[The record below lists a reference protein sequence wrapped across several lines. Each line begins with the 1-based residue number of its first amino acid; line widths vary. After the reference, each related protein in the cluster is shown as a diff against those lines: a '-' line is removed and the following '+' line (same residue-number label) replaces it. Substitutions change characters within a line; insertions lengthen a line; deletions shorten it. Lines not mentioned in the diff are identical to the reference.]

1 MPGPAVEAAAKGGGH
16 HHHDGGHH
24 HDGHGC
30 GGGKAAAGSKWE
42 KTYLDVLGICCTAEV
57 ALVERL
63 LSPIHGVRA
72 VTVVVPSRT
81 VIVDHDTAVVSQFHI
96 VKVLNKAG
104 LEASIRAYGSS
115 AGASWRWPSPFIIAC
130 GVLLAASLFAPL
142 LPPLQWLAVVAAVV
156 GSQPM
161 LLRAFAAAGKLTLD
175 INILMLIAVVGSVAL
190 GSYTEA
196 GAIVFLF
203 TVAEWL
209 ETLACT
215 KASAGMM
222 SLMSTVP
229 KTVVL
234 AETGQVVGMGD
245 VAVGTVVAVRA
256 GDVVPVDGVVVDG
269 HSEVDESSLTG
280 ESFPV
285 PKQPQSEVW
294 AGTIN
299 LDGYISVRTTAL
311 AENSTVAKMERL
323 VEDAQ
328 NSASRTQ
335 RLIDSCAKH
344 YTPAVVVIAATVVV
358 VPALLGSR
366 DLEHWFRLSLVLLV
380 SACPCALVLST
391 PVATFCALL
400 RAARMGLLIKGGNV
414 LESLGE
420 VSVAAFDKTGTI
432 TRGEFS
438 IKDFLVVGD
447 KVEMNKL
454 LYWVSSIESKSSHP
468 MAAALVDYAQSKSI
482 QARPD
487 DVTETCIYHGE
498 GIYGE
503 INGKKIYIGNERIMA
518 RSSCHQHAAAH
529 QETDG
534 LMKGVSMGLVI
545 CDGDLVGKFSLSDT
559 CRTGAA
565 EAILQLKSMGIKSVM
580 LTGDS
585 AAAAKHAQE
594 QLGGVLEELHA
605 GLLPEDKVRL
615 IRELQTR
622 HGATM
627 MVGDGMNDAPALAAA
642 DVGISM
648 GLSGS
653 AAAIETSHATLMS
666 GDILRVPKAVRL
678 GRRTRRTIALNVASS
693 VATKAAVMA
702 LAVAWRPVLWVA
714 VLADVGT
721 CLLVVLHSML
731 LLRDA
736 GRARRRCG
744 GGASKGGCCGTPHK
758 APKACSSTAA
768 CKSPKSCCSTPTKS
782 PKACC
787 GTMKP
792 VATRPQHAET
802 AGGDHSHKHGKD
814 GHHHCSHNLSKLPED
829 AVVIAIPGPG
839 RAVEHRK
846 DAAGHEKADGHGGA
860 GGCCGGHG
868 ASPTAAHGA
877 SGCCASGH
885 GEEEVC
891 IVISGRSPCC
901 STARSRSGSPKDA
914 ICCHG
919 SGGKDGG
926 GAISA
931 LVC

>member
-1 MPGPAVEAAAKGGGH
+1 
-16 HHHDGGHH
+16 
-24 HDGHGC
+24 
-30 GGGKAAAGSKWE
+30 
-42 KTYLDVLGICCTAEV
+42 
-57 ALVERL
+57 
-63 LSPIHGVRA
+63 
-72 VTVVVPSRT
+72 
-81 VIVDHDTAVVSQFHI
+81 
-96 VKVLNKAG
+96 
-104 LEASIRAYGSS
+104 
-115 AGASWRWPSPFIIAC
+115 
-130 GVLLAASLFAPL
+130 
-142 LPPLQWLAVVAAVV
+142 
-156 GSQPM
+156 M

-175 INILMLIAVVGSVAL
+175 INILMLIAVAGSVAL
-190 GSYTEA
+190 GSFTEA

-209 ETLACT
+209 ETLACS
-215 KASAGMM
+215 KASAGML

-256 GDVVPVDGVVVDG
+256 GDVVPVDGVVVGG

-323 VEDAQ
+323 VEEAQ
-328 NSASRTQ
+328 NSRSRTQ

-344 YTPAVVVIAATVVV
+344 YTPAVVVLAAGVVL
-358 VPALLGSR
+358 VPALLGAR
-366 DLEHWFRLSLVLLV
+366 DLELEHWFRLSLVLLV

-400 RAARMGLLIKGGNV
+400 RAARMGLLVKGGNV

-420 VSVAAFDKTGTI
+420 VRVAAFDKTGTI

-438 IKDFLVVGD
+438 IKDFHVVGD
-447 KVEMNKL
+447 KVEMNQL

-468 MAAALVDYAQSKSI
+468 MAAALVEYAQSKSV
-482 QARPD
+482 QPKPEN
-487 DVTETCIYHGE
+487 VTETCIYHGE
-498 GIYGE
+498 GIYGVMD
-503 INGKKIYIGNERIMA
+503 GKQIYIGNERIIA
-518 RSSCHQHAAAH
+518 RSSCRHHQHAGH

-534 LMKGVSMGLVI
+534 LKGVSIGHVI

-565 EAILQLKSMGIKSVM
+565 EAILQLRSMGIKSVM

-615 IRELQTR
+615 VRGLQAR
-622 HGATM
+622 HGATL

-642 DVGISM
+642 DVGVSM

-653 AAAIETSHATLMS
+653 AAAIETSHAALMS

-678 GRRTRRTIALNVASS
+678 GRRARRTIAVNVASS
-693 VATKAAVMA
+693 VGAKAAVLA

-731 LLRDA
+731 LLRDGA
-736 GRARRRCG
+736 ARRPRCC
-744 GGASKGGCCGTPHK
+744 ASAT
-758 APKACSSTAA
+758 A
-768 CKSPKSCCSTPTKS
+768 CKSKQASKPCCATV
-782 PKACC
+782 
-787 GTMKP
+787 KP
-792 VATRPQHAET
+792 VATTRHRHGHGHGHGHAGAGKPGT
-802 AGGDHSHKHGKD
+802 LGGDKQGKD
-814 GHHHCSHNLSKLPED
+814 CHGCCQKESKPPED
-829 AVVIAIPGPG
+829 AVVIAIPG

-846 DAAGHEKADGHGGA
+846 EAFPHENAGA
-860 GGCCGGHG
+860 GGCC
-868 ASPTAAHGA
+868 AAAHGA
-877 SGCCASGH
+877 
-885 GEEEVC
+885 EDEVC
-891 IVISGRSPCC
+891 IVISARSPCC

-914 ICCHG
+914 LCCHG

-926 GAISA
+926 AISA

>member
-1 MPGPAVEAAAKGGGH
+1 MPGPAVEAAARSGGDH
-16 HHHDGGHH
+16 HGG
-24 HDGHGC
+24 C
-30 GGGKAAAGSKWE
+30 CGKAAGKWE

-63 LSPIHGVRA
+63 LTPIQGVRA

-81 VIVDHDTAVVSQFHI
+81 VIVDHDTAAVSQFHI

-104 LEASIRAYGSS
+104 LEASVRAYGSS
-115 AGASWRWPSPFIIAC
+115 AGAGGRWPSPFTIAC
-130 GVLLAASLFAPL
+130 GALLALSLLAPL
-142 LPPLQWLAVVAAVV
+142 LPPLRWLAVAAACV

-175 INILMLIAVVGSVAL
+175 INILMLIAVAGSVAL
-190 GSYTEA
+190 GSFTEA

-209 ETLACT
+209 ETLACS
-215 KASAGMM
+215 KASAGML

-256 GDVVPVDGVVVDG
+256 GDVVPVDGVVVAG

-323 VEDAQ
+323 VEEAQ
-328 NSASRTQ
+328 NSRSRTQ

-344 YTPAVVVIAATVVV
+344 YTPAVVVLAAGVVL
-358 VPALLGSR
+358 VPALLGAR
-366 DLEHWFRLSLVLLV
+366 DLELEHWFRLSLVLLV

-400 RAARMGLLIKGGNV
+400 RAARMGLLVKGGNV

-420 VSVAAFDKTGTI
+420 VRVAAFDKTGTI

-447 KVEMNKL
+447 KVEMSQL

-468 MAAALVDYAQSKSI
+468 MAAALVEYAQSKSV
-482 QARPD
+482 QPKPEN
-487 DVTETCIYHGE
+487 VTESCIYHGE
-498 GIYGE
+498 GIYGVMD
-503 INGKKIYIGNERIMA
+503 GKQIYIGNERIIA
-518 RSSCHQHAAAH
+518 RSSCRHHHHQH
-529 QETDG
+529 DG
-534 LMKGVSMGLVI
+534 LKGVSIGHVI

-565 EAILQLKSMGIKSVM
+565 EAILQLRSMGIKSVM

-615 IRELQTR
+615 VRGLQAR
-622 HGATM
+622 HGATL

-642 DVGISM
+642 DVGVSM

-653 AAAIETSHATLMS
+653 AAAIETSHAALMS

-678 GRRTRRTIALNVASS
+678 GRRARRTIAVNVASS
-693 VATKAAVMA
+693 VGAKAAVLA

-731 LLRDA
+731 LLRDGA
-736 GRARRRCG
+736 ARRPRCC
-744 GGASKGGCCGTPHK
+744 ASAT
-758 APKACSSTAA
+758 A
-768 CKSPKSCCSTPTKS
+768 CKSKQASKPCCATV
-782 PKACC
+782 
-787 GTMKP
+787 KP
-792 VATRPQHAET
+792 VATTRHRHGHGHGHGHGHAGAGKPGT
-802 AGGDHSHKHGKD
+802 LGGDKQGKD
-814 GHHHCSHNLSKLPED
+814 CHGCCQKESKPPED
-829 AVVIAIPGPG
+829 AVVIAIPG

-846 DAAGHEKADGHGGA
+846 EAFPHENAGA
-860 GGCCGGHG
+860 GGCC
-868 ASPTAAHGA
+868 AAAHGA
-877 SGCCASGH
+877 
-885 GEEEVC
+885 EDEVC
-891 IVISGRSPCC
+891 IVISARSPCC

-914 ICCHG
+914 LCCHG

-926 GAISA
+926 AISA

>member
-1 MPGPAVEAAAKGGGH
+1 MPGPAVEAAARSGGDH
-16 HHHDGGHH
+16 HGG
-24 HDGHGC
+24 C
-30 GGGKAAAGSKWE
+30 CGKAAGKWE

-63 LSPIHGVRA
+63 LTPIQGVRA

-81 VIVDHDTAVVSQFHI
+81 VIVDHDTAAVSQFHI

-104 LEASIRAYGSS
+104 LEASVRAYGSS
-115 AGASWRWPSPFIIAC
+115 AGAGGRWPSPFTVAC
-130 GVLLAASLFAPL
+130 GALLALSLLAPL
-142 LPPLQWLAVVAAVV
+142 LPPLRWLAVAAACV

-175 INILMLIAVVGSVAL
+175 INILMLIAVAGSVAL
-190 GSYTEA
+190 GSFTEA

-209 ETLACT
+209 ETLACS
-215 KASAGMM
+215 KASAGML

-256 GDVVPVDGVVVDG
+256 GDVVPVDGVVVGG

-323 VEDAQ
+323 VEEAQ
-328 NSASRTQ
+328 NSRSRTQ

-344 YTPAVVVIAATVVV
+344 YTPAVVVLAAGVVL
-358 VPALLGSR
+358 VPALLGAR
-366 DLEHWFRLSLVLLV
+366 DLELEHWFRLSLVLLV

-400 RAARMGLLIKGGNV
+400 RAARMGLLVKGGNV

-420 VSVAAFDKTGTI
+420 VRVAAFDKTGTI

-438 IKDFLVVGD
+438 IKDFHVVGD
-447 KVEMNKL
+447 KVEMNQL

-468 MAAALVDYAQSKSI
+468 MAAALVEYAQSKSV
-482 QARPD
+482 QPKPEN
-487 DVTETCIYHGE
+487 VTETCIYHGE
-498 GIYGE
+498 GIYGVMD
-503 INGKKIYIGNERIMA
+503 GKQIYIGNERIIA
-518 RSSCHQHAAAH
+518 RSSCRHHQHAGH

-534 LMKGVSMGLVI
+534 LKGVSIGHVI

-565 EAILQLKSMGIKSVM
+565 EAILQLRSMGIKSVM

-615 IRELQTR
+615 VRGLQAR
-622 HGATM
+622 HGATL

-642 DVGISM
+642 DVGVSM

-653 AAAIETSHATLMS
+653 AAAIETSHAALMS

-678 GRRTRRTIALNVASS
+678 GRRARRTIAVNVASS
-693 VATKAAVMA
+693 VGAKAAVLA

-731 LLRDA
+731 LLRDGA
-736 GRARRRCG
+736 ARRPRCC
-744 GGASKGGCCGTPHK
+744 ASAT
-758 APKACSSTAA
+758 A
-768 CKSPKSCCSTPTKS
+768 CKSKQASKPCCATV
-782 PKACC
+782 
-787 GTMKP
+787 KP
-792 VATRPQHAET
+792 VATTRHRHGHGHGHGHAGAGKPGT
-802 AGGDHSHKHGKD
+802 LGGDKQGKD
-814 GHHHCSHNLSKLPED
+814 CHGCCQKESKPPED
-829 AVVIAIPGPG
+829 AVVIAIPG

-846 DAAGHEKADGHGGA
+846 EAFPHENAGA
-860 GGCCGGHG
+860 GGCC
-868 ASPTAAHGA
+868 AAAHGA
-877 SGCCASGH
+877 
-885 GEEEVC
+885 EDEVC
-891 IVISGRSPCC
+891 IVISARSPCC

-914 ICCHG
+914 LCCHG

-926 GAISA
+926 AISA

>member
-24 HDGHGC
+24 HDGVSC
-30 GGGKAAAGSKWE
+30 GKAAGKWE

-81 VIVDHDTAVVSQFHI
+81 VIVDHDTAAVSQFHI

-104 LEASIRAYGSS
+104 LEASVRAYGSS
-115 AGASWRWPSPFIIAC
+115 AGAAGRWPSPFIIAC

-142 LPPLQWLAVVAAVV
+142 LPPLRWLAVAAACV

-175 INILMLIAVVGSVAL
+175 INILMLIAVAGAVAL

-299 LDGYISVRTTAL
+299 LDGYISVRTMAL

-323 VEDAQ
+323 VEEAQ
-328 NSASRTQ
+328 NSRSRTQ

-344 YTPAVVVIAATVVV
+344 YTPAVVVLAAAVVV
-358 VPALLGSR
+358 VPALLGAR

-420 VSVAAFDKTGTI
+420 VRVAAFDKTGTI

-438 IKDFLVVGD
+438 IKEFQVVGD
-447 KVEMNKL
+447 KVQMSQL

-482 QARPD
+482 QPKPE

-503 INGKKIYIGNERIMA
+503 INGRQIYIGNERIMA
-518 RSSCHQHAAAH
+518 RSSCHQHAAHHH
-529 QETDG
+529 QEGDG
-534 LMKGVSMGLVI
+534 LKGVSIGLVI
-545 CDGDLVGKFSLSDT
+545 CDGHLVGKFSLSDT

-565 EAILQLKSMGIKSVM
+565 EAILQLRSMGIKSVM

-585 AAAAKHAQE
+585 AGAAKHAQE

-622 HGATM
+622 HGATL
-627 MVGDGMNDAPALAAA
+627 MVGDGMNDAPALATA

-666 GDILRVPKAVRL
+666 GDVLRVPKAVRL
-678 GRRTRRTIALNVASS
+678 GRRTRRIIAVNVASS
-693 VATKAAVMA
+693 IGAKVAVLA
-702 LAVAWRPVLWVA
+702 LAVAWRPMLWVA

-736 GRARRRCG
+736 GRDRRRCG
-744 GGASKGGCCGTPHK
+744 GGASKACCGTVHK
-758 APKACSSTAA
+758 H
-768 CKSPKSCCSTPTKS
+768 KS

-792 VATRPQHAET
+792 VATRPQT
-802 AGGDHSHKHGKD
+802 AGGDHKHGKD
-814 GHHHCSHNLSKLPED
+814 GHGCCHKQSTLPED

-846 DAAGHEKADGHGGA
+846 DAAGHEKADGHGAG

-868 ASPTAAHGA
+868 GSPGAAACCAAAHG
-877 SGCCASGH
+877 
-885 GEEEVC
+885 EDEVC
-891 IVISGRSPCC
+891 IVISARSPCC

>member
-1 MPGPAVEAAAKGGGH
+1 MPGPAVEAAARSGGDH
-16 HHHDGGHH
+16 HGG
-24 HDGHGC
+24 C
-30 GGGKAAAGSKWE
+30 CGKAAGKWE

-63 LSPIHGVRA
+63 LTPIQGVRA

-81 VIVDHDTAVVSQFHI
+81 VIVDHDTAAVSQFHI

-104 LEASIRAYGSS
+104 LEASVRAYGSS
-115 AGASWRWPSPFIIAC
+115 AGAGGRWPSPFTVAC
-130 GVLLAASLFAPL
+130 GALLALSLLAPL
-142 LPPLQWLAVVAAVV
+142 LPPLRWLAVAAACV

-175 INILMLIAVVGSVAL
+175 INILMLIAVAGSVAL
-190 GSYTEA
+190 GSFTEA

-209 ETLACT
+209 ETLACS
-215 KASAGMM
+215 KASAGML

-256 GDVVPVDGVVVDG
+256 GDVVPVDGVVVGG

-323 VEDAQ
+323 VEEAQ
-328 NSASRTQ
+328 NSRSRTQ

-344 YTPAVVVIAATVVV
+344 YTPAVVVLAAGVVL
-358 VPALLGSR
+358 VPALLGAR
-366 DLEHWFRLSLVLLV
+366 DLELEHWFRLSLVLLV

-400 RAARMGLLIKGGNV
+400 RAARMGLLVKGGNV

-420 VSVAAFDKTGTI
+420 VRVAAFDKTGTI

-438 IKDFLVVGD
+438 IKDFHVVGD
-447 KVEMNKL
+447 KVEMNQL

-468 MAAALVDYAQSKSI
+468 MAAALVEYAQSKSV
-482 QARPD
+482 QPKPEN
-487 DVTETCIYHGE
+487 VTETCIYHGE
-498 GIYGE
+498 GIYGVMD
-503 INGKKIYIGNERIMA
+503 GKQIYIGNERIIA
-518 RSSCHQHAAAH
+518 RSSCRHHQHEAGH

-534 LMKGVSMGLVI
+534 LKGVSIGHVI

-565 EAILQLKSMGIKSVM
+565 EAILQLRSMGIKSVM

-615 IRELQTR
+615 VRGLQAR
-622 HGATM
+622 HGATL

-642 DVGISM
+642 DVGVSM

-653 AAAIETSHATLMS
+653 AAAIETSHAALMS

-678 GRRTRRTIALNVASS
+678 GRRARRTIAVNVASS
-693 VATKAAVMA
+693 VGAKAAVLA

-731 LLRDA
+731 LLRDGA
-736 GRARRRCG
+736 ARRPRCC
-744 GGASKGGCCGTPHK
+744 ASAT
-758 APKACSSTAA
+758 A
-768 CKSPKSCCSTPTKS
+768 CKSKQASKPCCATV
-782 PKACC
+782 
-787 GTMKP
+787 KP
-792 VATRPQHAET
+792 VATTRHRHGHGHGHGHAGAGKPGT
-802 AGGDHSHKHGKD
+802 LGGDKQGKD
-814 GHHHCSHNLSKLPED
+814 CHGCCQKESKPPED
-829 AVVIAIPGPG
+829 AVVIAIPG

-846 DAAGHEKADGHGGA
+846 EAFPHENAGA
-860 GGCCGGHG
+860 GGCC
-868 ASPTAAHGA
+868 AAAHGA
-877 SGCCASGH
+877 
-885 GEEEVC
+885 EDEVC
-891 IVISGRSPCC
+891 IVISARSPCC

-914 ICCHG
+914 LCCHG

-926 GAISA
+926 AISA

>member
-1 MPGPAVEAAAKGGGH
+1 MPGPAVEAAARGGGC
-16 HHHDGGHH
+16 
-24 HDGHGC
+24 C
-30 GGGKAAAGSKWE
+30 GKTAGKWE

-63 LSPIHGVRA
+63 LAPINGVRA

-81 VIVDHDTAVVSQFHI
+81 VIVDHDTAAVSQFHI

-104 LEASIRAYGSS
+104 LEASVRAYGSS
-115 AGASWRWPSPFIIAC
+115 AGAPGRWPSPFIVAC

-142 LPPLQWLAVVAAVV
+142 LPPLRWLAVAAACV

-175 INILMLIAVVGSVAL
+175 INILMLIAVAGAVAL

-215 KASAGMM
+215 KASAGML
-222 SLMSTVP
+222 SLMSSVP

-256 GDVVPVDGVVVDG
+256 GDVVPVDGVVVG
-269 HSEVDESSLTG
+269 GQSEVDESSLTG

-285 PKQPQSEVW
+285 PKQAQSEVW

-323 VEDAQ
+323 VEEAQ
-328 NSASRTQ
+328 NSRSRTQ

-344 YTPAVVVIAATVVV
+344 YTPAVVVLAAGVVL
-358 VPALLGSR
+358 VPVLLGAP

-400 RAARMGLLIKGGNV
+400 RAARMGLLVKGGNV

-420 VSVAAFDKTGTI
+420 VRVAAFDKTGTI

-438 IKDFLVVGD
+438 IKDFLVVRD
-447 KVEMNKL
+447 KVQMSQL

-468 MAAALVDYAQSKSI
+468 MAAALVEYAQSKSI
-482 QARPD
+482 QPKPE

-498 GIYGE
+498 GIYGA
-503 INGKKIYIGNERIMA
+503 INGKHIYIGNERIMA
-518 RSSCHQHAAAH
+518 RSSCRQQEAGHR
-529 QETDG
+529 ETDG
-534 LMKGVSMGLVI
+534 LKGVSVGLVI

-565 EAILQLKSMGIKSVM
+565 EAILQLRSMGIKSVM

-585 AAAAKHAQE
+585 EAAAKHAQE
-594 QLGGVLEELHA
+594 QLGGVLEELHS

-615 IRELQTR
+615 IRGLQAR
-622 HGATM
+622 HGATL

-642 DVGISM
+642 DVGVSM

-666 GDILRVPKAVRL
+666 GDVLRVPKAVRL
-678 GRRTRRTIALNVASS
+678 GRRTRRTIAVNVASS
-693 VATKAAVMA
+693 VGAKAAVLA

-736 GRARRRCG
+736 ARARRRCG
-744 GGASKGGCCGTPHK
+744 GASKACCATACK
-758 APKACSSTAA
+758 APKTACCATA
-768 CKSPKSCCSTPTKS
+768 S
-782 PKACC
+782 KAC
-787 GTMKP
+787 GATTVKP
-792 VATRPQHAET
+792 VATRPQPAG
-802 AGGDHSHKHGKD
+802 AGKKADRPGGDKHGNGKD
-814 GHHHCSHNLSKLPED
+814 DCHRCCHKQSKLPED
-829 AVVIAIPGPG
+829 AVVIAIPV

-846 DAAGHEKADGHGGA
+846 DAAAHEKAEGNAA
-860 GGCCGGHG
+860 GGCCGGAP
-868 ASPTAAHGA
+868 ASAACCAEAHG
-877 SGCCASGH
+877 
-885 GEEEVC
+885 GEDEVC
-891 IVISGRSPCC
+891 IVISARSPCC
-901 STARSRSGSPKDA
+901 STARSRSASPKDA
-914 ICCHG
+914 MCCG
-919 SGGKDGG
+919 SGGKDG

>member
-1 MPGPAVEAAAKGGGH
+1 
-16 HHHDGGHH
+16 
-24 HDGHGC
+24 
-30 GGGKAAAGSKWE
+30 
-42 KTYLDVLGICCTAEV
+42 
-57 ALVERL
+57 
-63 LSPIHGVRA
+63 
-72 VTVVVPSRT
+72 
-81 VIVDHDTAVVSQFHI
+81 
-96 VKVLNKAG
+96 
-104 LEASIRAYGSS
+104 
-115 AGASWRWPSPFIIAC
+115 
-130 GVLLAASLFAPL
+130 
-142 LPPLQWLAVVAAVV
+142 
-156 GSQPM
+156 M

-175 INILMLIAVVGSVAL
+175 INILMLIAVAGSVAL
-190 GSYTEA
+190 GSFTEA

-209 ETLACT
+209 ETLACS
-215 KASAGMM
+215 KASAGML

-256 GDVVPVDGVVVDG
+256 GDVVPVDGVVVGG

-323 VEDAQ
+323 VEEAQ
-328 NSASRTQ
+328 NSRSRTQ

-344 YTPAVVVIAATVVV
+344 YTPAVVVLAAGVVL
-358 VPALLGSR
+358 VPALLGAR
-366 DLEHWFRLSLVLLV
+366 DLELEHWFRLSLVLLV

-400 RAARMGLLIKGGNV
+400 RAARMGLLVKGGNV

-420 VSVAAFDKTGTI
+420 VRVAAFDKTGTI

-438 IKDFLVVGD
+438 IKDFHVVGD
-447 KVEMNKL
+447 KVEMNQL

-468 MAAALVDYAQSKSI
+468 MAAALVEYAQSKSV
-482 QARPD
+482 QPKPEN
-487 DVTETCIYHGE
+487 VTETCIYHGE
-498 GIYGE
+498 GIYGVMD
-503 INGKKIYIGNERIMA
+503 GKQIYIGNERIIA
-518 RSSCHQHAAAH
+518 RSSCRHHQHACTQAGH

-534 LMKGVSMGLVI
+534 LKGVSIGHVI

-565 EAILQLKSMGIKSVM
+565 EAILQLRSMGIKSVM

-615 IRELQTR
+615 VRGLQAR
-622 HGATM
+622 HGATL

-642 DVGISM
+642 DVGVSM

-653 AAAIETSHATLMS
+653 AAAIETSHAALMS

-678 GRRTRRTIALNVASS
+678 GRRARRTIAVNVASS
-693 VATKAAVMA
+693 VGAKAAVLA

-731 LLRDA
+731 LLRDGA
-736 GRARRRCG
+736 ARRPRCC
-744 GGASKGGCCGTPHK
+744 ASAT
-758 APKACSSTAA
+758 A
-768 CKSPKSCCSTPTKS
+768 CKSKQASKPCCATV
-782 PKACC
+782 
-787 GTMKP
+787 KP
-792 VATRPQHAET
+792 VATTRHRHGHGHGHGHAGAGKPGT
-802 AGGDHSHKHGKD
+802 LGGDKQGKD
-814 GHHHCSHNLSKLPED
+814 CHGCCQKESKPPED
-829 AVVIAIPGPG
+829 AVVIAIPG

-846 DAAGHEKADGHGGA
+846 EAFPHENAGA
-860 GGCCGGHG
+860 GGCC
-868 ASPTAAHGA
+868 AAAHGA
-877 SGCCASGH
+877 
-885 GEEEVC
+885 EDEVC
-891 IVISGRSPCC
+891 IVISARSPCC

-914 ICCHG
+914 LCCHG

-926 GAISA
+926 AISA